1 MKLIITLTC
10 PRIKYKYLRR
20 ASGLMFYPTDHDNLI
35 LKMFPKLSKVELVIN
50 SPHPLDAGGE
60 WWDNVHDAVI
70 RDKLHSFI
78 HVMNTWGVTE
88 NSYTFTIGE

>member
-1 MKLIITLTC
+1 
-10 PRIKYKYLRR
+10 
-20 ASGLMFYPTDHDNLI
+20 MFYPTDHDNLI

-50 SPHPLDAGGE
+50 SPHTLDAGGE